1 MRNRLVIALFA
12 ALFAGTS
19 LVSLSAPAGAMPLA
33 PAPAVAA
40 GIETVQWNGPRPGYA
55 PGRRAYR
62 GGPAYGGRR
71 GYYGRP
77 GYYGRGYGYRRGVDP
92 GAAAAAGIVGLAAGA
107 IIGGALSQPRV
118 VEQPVYGAPV
128 YGAPVYGAPGYG
140 ASPEDYCAQRY
151 RSYDPASGTFLGYD
165 GLRYPCP

>member
-71 GYYGRP
+71 G
-77 GYYGRGYGYRRGVDP
+77 
-92 GAAAAAGIVGLAAGA
+92 
-107 IIGGALSQPRV
+107 
-118 VEQPVYGAPV
+118 
-128 YGAPVYGAPGYG
+128 
-140 ASPEDYCAQRY
+140 
-151 RSYDPASGTFLGYD
+151 
-165 GLRYPCP
+165 